1 MYHRLDNNNNDKSN
15 NNNNNNK
22 QHNIIIDAL
31 GGSSRS
37 VKESLRQLVGS
48 GRCNS
53 VLRNMQ
59 KAVISS
65 SLNIARTFKV
75 LSD

>member
-1 MYHRLDNNNNDKSN
+1 MLTSQKELLDLTANS
-15 NNNNNNK
+15 
-22 QHNIIIDAL
+22 IIIIII
-31 GGSSRS
+31 
-37 VKESLRQLVGS
+37 VIIIIIIIIIII
-48 GRCNS
+48 N
-53 VLRNMQ
+53 RNMQ

>member
-1 MYHRLDNNNNDKSN
+1 MLTSQKELLDLTANS
-15 NNNNNNK
+15 
-22 QHNIIIDAL
+22 IIII
-31 GGSSRS
+31 
-37 VKESLRQLVGS
+37 VIIIIIIIIIITI
-48 GRCNS
+48 N
-53 VLRNMQ
+53 RNMQ